1 MKEFLITAL
10 SDLKNG
16 YGLCGIV
23 DRQGR
28 VYPIG
33 SDTKVISKFFEIV
46 VRQAILNY
54 VNKEGLQLIEPRQQ
68 NYYPDFTI
76 MRNTNDYNKIAID
89 VKTTYLN
96 QGKTRFG
103 YTLGGYTSYI
113 KVENES
119 KNIVYPYSQ
128 YRQHWVIGFVYRRVV
143 ENTTDVAKVYSITD
157 VNKIPSPL
165 NNVEFFMQEKWRIA
179 GDKAG
184 SGNTTNIGS
193 IRGTI
198 KDFQQGNGPFVSE
211 KEFIEYWR
219 EYRKTS
225 RERLKSYSDIFEFR
239 TKKYK

>member
-1 MKEFLITAL
+1 M
-10 SDLKNG
+10 
-16 YGLCGIV
+16 V

-46 VRQAILNY
+46 VRQVILNY
-54 VNKEGLQLIEPRQQ
+54 AHKEGLQLIEPRQQ

-76 MRNTNDYNKIAID
+76 MRNANDYNKIAID

-96 QGKTRFG
+96 QGKTRFV
-103 YTLGGYTSYI
+103 YPLGGYTCYI

-128 YRQHWVIGFVYRRVV
+128 YRQHWVIGSVYRRVV
-143 ENTTDVAKVYSITD
+143 ESTTDVPKIYSISD
-157 VNKIPSPL
+157 VNKIPYPL
-165 NNVEFFMQEKWRIA
+165 NDVEFFMQEKWKIA

-198 KDFQQGNGPFVSE
+198 KDFQQGNGTFVSE
-211 KEFIEYWR
+211 KEFTEYWR
-219 EYRKTS
+219 GYGKTS
-225 RERLKSYSDIFEFR
+225 RERLKSYSDISEFR
-239 TKKYK
+239 NKYLRFK